1 MHLTPSYHTIRACL
15 PPPTSPPGLHDR
27 LTVKGT
33 KSQKRLVALE
43 EKKAKQAEEREK
55 QRRKREEMLA
65 VQRENLER
73 ARVLKEVSE
82 AT

>member
-1 MHLTPSYHTIRACL
+1 M
-15 PPPTSPPGLHDR
+15 
-27 LTVKGT
+27 
-33 KSQKRLVALE
+33 VALE